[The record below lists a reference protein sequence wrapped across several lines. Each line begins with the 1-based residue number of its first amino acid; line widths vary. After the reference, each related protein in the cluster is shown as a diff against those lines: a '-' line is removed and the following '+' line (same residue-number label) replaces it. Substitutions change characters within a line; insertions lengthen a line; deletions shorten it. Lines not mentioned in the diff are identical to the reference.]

1 MPQRGGFIVPSL
13 RNDGDLVKGRVVHLS
28 REPYEVY
35 IGRANGFKRLKASK
49 WAKGMDGSREE
60 VIAKYEAYI
69 RQRPDLLADLHE
81 LDGKVLGC
89 WCAPSRVMEMCCSG
103 SSRSWGDELESRRR
117 RLHAK

>member
-1 MPQRGGFIVPSL
+1 MPRIGKQGSS
-13 RNDGDLVKGRVVHLS
+13 VKGRVVHVS

-81 LDGKVLGC
+81 LDGKVLSC
-89 WCAPSRVMEMCCSG
+89 WRAPKPCHGHVLLRLIEELGLGKQG
-103 SSRSWGDELESRRR
+103 SSVKRGN
-117 RLHAK
+117 RL